1 MVWDAKS
8 NRIWLL
14 DSLIFDGR
22 VDTMDDV
29 EEIMTRVK
37 QKSKLYLLVL

>member
-1 MVWDAKS
+1 MMFKCLTS
-8 NRIWLL
+8 NPAP
-14 DSLIFDGR
+14 R

-37 QKSKLYLLVL
+37 QKSA